1 MTLVRIALKQQTVG
15 VIALALVV
23 AIGGVLNT
31 LAFVQIAGTTPAE
44 RAAFAQQMTLLG
56 AQLSYMLPFPVH
68 IDTLAGYLEW
78 RWFGTLVII
87 FGIWAAI
94 SASGSGRGDEER
106 GLVEQW
112 LAAGVGRARYLI
124 TRVAVFAALATIVIA
139 AMQISILLSAGGEP
153 LPAGEL
159 LAMGVNLLA
168 ATLCCYGIALV
179 IAQLVTTRRAAGGIA
194 AGLLIALFLINGA
207 GRTADLGAVRWLS
220 PFYLFERSRPL
231 TQGGALDPVGIGAL
245 LGAAVVLI
253 TIGIVTFARRDLG
266 ATALPGTSRESRA
279 TRSPSRDPLLRLPVL
294 GPLRQQRIWVAAW
307 LVGFVA
313 LSASL
318 ISITRTIVDS
328 LTSSEVP
335 FLRAYFDRA
344 GLGVYDSFVGVIW
357 LSTAMLLLSIYA
369 IVQVAGWSADDAE
382 GRLATILSAPVSH
395 ARVILER
402 LATLLV
408 AVGLIAATSAVAVY
422 VVAGGQGITLD
433 GGRVALAAAL
443 LLTIPFAFGS
453 IGQFVSASRPRL
465 AVVALSAVAVFSYFV
480 QQFVPLFGLPDW
492 VANLSLYTL
501 YGTPMSGDV
510 KWAGV
515 AGLVGIGVV
524 ATAASLVALRRR
536 DVGA

>member
-1 MTLVRIALKQQTVG
+1 MLIRIALKQQTVG
-15 VIALALVV
+15 LFALALVV

-56 AQLSYMLPFPVH
+56 AQLSYMLPVPVR

-78 RWFGTLVII
+78 RWFGTLVVV

-106 GLVEQW
+106 GLIEQW
-112 LAAGVGRARYLI
+112 LAVGVGRARYLI
-124 TRVAVFAALATIVIA
+124 TRVAVFAAIATVVIA
-139 AMQISILLSAGGEP
+139 VMQLSILLSAGGEP
-153 LPAGEL
+153 LAGGDL
-159 LAMGVNLLA
+159 FAMGLNLLA
-168 ATLCCYGIALV
+168 TTLCCYGIALV

-194 AGLLIALFLINGA
+194 AGLFIALFLINGA
-207 GRTADLGAVRWLS
+207 GRTADIGAARWFS

-231 TQGGALDPVGIGAL
+231 TEGGALDPVGIGAL
-245 LGAAVVLI
+245 LGAGVVLLA
-253 TIGIVTFARRDLG
+253 IGVVTFARRDLG
-266 ATALPGTSRESRA
+266 GTALRGNSRMSHA

-335 FLRAYFDRA
+335 LMRAYFERA
-344 GLGVYDSFVGVIW
+344 GLSLYDSFVGVIW
-357 LSTAMLLLSIYA
+357 LSTATLLLSVYA
-369 IVQVAGWSADDAE
+369 ITQVASWSADDAE

-395 ARVILER
+395 TRVILER

-408 AVGLIAATSAVAVY
+408 AVGLIAAASSVAVY
-422 VVAGGQGITLD
+422 IVAAGQGITLD
-433 GGRVALAAAL
+433 GGRVALAATL

-453 IGQFVSASRPRL
+453 IGQFVSASRPRI

-480 QQFVPLFGLPDW
+480 QQFVPLFGWPDW

-501 YGTPMSGDV
+501 YGTPMSGEI

-515 AGLVGIGVV
+515 AGLVGIGAV
-524 ATAASLVALRRR
+524 AAAASLFALRRR

>member
-124 TRVAVFAALATIVIA
+124 TRVAVFAAIATIVIA

-501 YGTPMSGDV
+501 YGTPMSGDI

>member
-1 MTLVRIALKQQTVG
+1 MLIRIALKQQTVG
-15 VIALALVV
+15 LFALALVV

-56 AQLSYMLPFPVH
+56 AQLSYMLPVPVR

-78 RWFGTLVII
+78 RWFGTLVVV

-106 GLVEQW
+106 GLIEQW
-112 LAAGVGRARYLI
+112 LAVGVGRARYLI
-124 TRVAVFAALATIVIA
+124 TRVAVFAAIATVVIA
-139 AMQISILLSAGGEP
+139 VMQLSILLSAGSEP
-153 LPAGEL
+153 LAGGDL
-159 LAMGVNLLA
+159 FAMGLNLLA
-168 ATLCCYGIALV
+168 TTLCCYGIALV

-194 AGLLIALFLINGA
+194 AGLFVALFLINGA
-207 GRTADLGAVRWLS
+207 GRTADIGAARWLS

-231 TQGGALDPVGIGAL
+231 TEGGALDPVGIGAL
-245 LGAAVVLI
+245 LGAGVVLLA
-253 TIGIVTFARRDLG
+253 IGVVTFARRDLG
-266 ATALPGTSRESRA
+266 GTALRGNSRMSHA

-335 FLRAYFDRA
+335 LMRAYFERA
-344 GLGVYDSFVGVIW
+344 GLSLYDSFVGVIW
-357 LSTAMLLLSIYA
+357 LSTATLLLSVYA
-369 IVQVAGWSADDAE
+369 ITQVASWSADDAE

-395 ARVILER
+395 TRVILER

-408 AVGLIAATSAVAVY
+408 AVGLIAAASSVAVY
-422 VVAGGQGITLD
+422 IVAAGQGITLD
-433 GGRVALAAAL
+433 GGRVALAATL

-453 IGQFVSASRPRL
+453 IGQFVSASRPRI

-480 QQFVPLFGLPDW
+480 QQFVPLFGWPDW

-501 YGTPMSGDV
+501 YGTPMSGEI

-515 AGLVGIGVV
+515 AGLVGIGAV
-524 ATAASLVALRRR
+524 AAAASLFALRRR

>member
-1 MTLVRIALKQQTVG
+1 MTLIRIALKQQTVG
-15 VIALALVV
+15 LIALALAGVL
-23 AIGGVLNT
+23 GGVLNA
-31 LAFVQIAGTTPAE
+31 LAFIQIAGTTPAE

-56 AQLSYMLPFPVH
+56 AQLSYMLPVPVH
-68 IDTLAGYLEW
+68 IDTLSGYLEW
-78 RWFGTLVII
+78 RLFGFIVLV
-87 FGIWAAI
+87 FAIWAAI
-94 SASGSGRGDEER
+94 SGSGSGRGDEER

-112 LAAGVGRARYLI
+112 LAAGVGRARYII
-124 TRVAVFAALATIVIA
+124 TRVAVFTAVASVVIG
-139 AMQISILLSAGGEP
+139 AMQLSILLSAGGEP

-159 LAMGVNLLA
+159 LAMAVNLLA
-168 ATLCCYGIALV
+168 ATVCCYGIALV

-231 TQGGALDPVGIGAL
+231 TNGGALDPVGIGAL
-245 LGAAVVLI
+245 LGATVVLL
-253 TIGIVTFARRDLG
+253 TIGVITFARRDLG
-266 ATALPGTSRESRA
+266 GTALPGTSQESRG

-294 GPLRQQRIWVAAW
+294 APLRQQRIWVAAW

-357 LSTAMLLLSIYA
+357 LSTAMLLLSVYA
-369 IVQVAGWSADDAE
+369 IIQVASWSADDAE

-408 AVGLIAATSAVAVY
+408 AVGLIAAASAVAVY
-422 VVAGGQGITLD
+422 VVAAGQGITLD

-453 IGQFVSASRPRL
+453 IGQFVSASRPRI
-465 AVVALSAVAVFSYFV
+465 AVVALSAVAVLSYFV
-480 QQFVPLFGLPDW
+480 QQFVPLFDLPDW

-501 YGTPMSGDV
+501 FGTPMSGDI
-510 KWAGV
+510 KWGGV
-515 AGLVGIGVV
+515 AGLVGIGTV
-524 ATAASLVALRRR
+524 ATAASLIALRQR

>member
-1 MTLVRIALKQQTVG
+1 MLIRIALKQQTVG
-15 VIALALVV
+15 LIALALAGVL
-23 AIGGVLNT
+23 GGVLNV
-31 LAFVQIAGTTPAE
+31 LAFIQIAGTTPAE

-56 AQLSYMLPFPVH
+56 AQLSYMLPVPVH
-68 IDTLAGYLEW
+68 IDTLSGYLEW
-78 RWFGTLVII
+78 RLFGFIVLV
-87 FGIWAAI
+87 FAIWSAI
-94 SASGSGRGDEER
+94 SGSGSSRGDEER

-124 TRVAVFAALATIVIA
+124 TRVAVFAAIATVVIG
-139 AMQISILLSAGGEP
+139 AMQLSILLSAGGEP

-207 GRTADLGAVRWLS
+207 GRTADIGAVRWVS

-231 TQGGALDPVGIGAL
+231 TNGGSLDVGAVSVL
-245 LGAAVVLI
+245 LGAGVVLI
-253 TIGIVTFARRDLG
+253 TIGIVMFARRDLG
-266 ATALPGTSRESRA
+266 GTVLPGTLRESPA

-294 GPLRQQRIWVAAW
+294 GPLRQQRLWVAAW

-313 LSASL
+313 LSALL

-357 LSTAMLLLSIYA
+357 LSTAMLLLSAYA

-402 LATLLV
+402 LATLLA
-408 AVGLIAATSAVAVY
+408 AVGLISAASAIAVY
-422 VVAGGQGITLD
+422 IVASGQGITLD

-453 IGQFVSASRPRL
+453 IGQLVSASRPRI
-465 AVVALSAVAVFSYFV
+465 AVVALSVVAVFSYFV
-480 QQFVPLFGLPDW
+480 QQFVPLFQLPDW

-501 YGTPMSGDV
+501 FGTPMSGDI

-515 AGLVGIGVV
+515 AGLVGIGAV

>member
-1 MTLVRIALKQQTVG
+1 PSVPRSRGRWRCSA
-15 VIALALVV
+15 
-23 AIGGVLNT
+23 
-31 LAFVQIAGTTPAE
+31 P
-44 RAAFAQQMTLLG
+44 
-56 AQLSYMLPFPVH
+56 QLSYMLPVPVR

-78 RWFGTLVII
+78 RWFGTLVVIL
-87 FGIWAAI
+87 GLWAAI

-112 LAAGVGRARYLI
+112 LAAGVGRARYLV
-124 TRVAVFAALATIVIA
+124 TRVTVFAAVATTTIA
-139 AMQISILLSAGGEP
+139 AILIAILLSAGSEP
-153 LPAGEL
+153 ISAGAL
-159 LAMGVNLLA
+159 LATGVDLIA
-168 ATLCCYGIALV
+168 STLCCYGIALV

-194 AGLLIALFLINGA
+194 AGLLIALFLVNGA
-207 GRTADLGAVRWLS
+207 GRTADVGPVRWLS

-231 TQGGALDPVGIGAL
+231 TTNGALDTVGIATL
-245 LGAAVVLI
+245 IAATVVLLA
-253 TIGIVTFARRDLG
+253 IGIVTFARRDLG
-266 ATALPGTSRESRA
+266 GTALPGTIRESRA
-279 TRSPSRDPLLRLPVL
+279 TRSPSRDVLLRLPVL
-294 GPLRQQRIWVAAW
+294 GPLRQQGIWVASC

-313 LSASL
+313 LSAFL

-335 FLRAYFDRA
+335 FLRAYFERA
-344 GLGVYDSFVGVIW
+344 GLSVYDSFVGVIW

-395 ARVILER
+395 TRVIIER

-408 AVGLIAATSAVAVY
+408 AVALIAAASSVAVY
-422 VVAGGQGITLD
+422 AVAAGQGITLD

-453 IGQFVSASRPRL
+453 IGQFISASRPRI

-480 QQFVPLFGLPDW
+480 QQFVPLFGWPDW

-501 YGTPMSGDV
+501 YGMPMSGEI
-510 KWAGV
+510 KWGGV
-515 AGLVGIGVV
+515 AGLLGVGVV

-536 DVGA
+536 DIGA

>member
-1 MTLVRIALKQQTVG
+1 MTLIRIGLKQQTVG
-15 VIALALVV
+15 LIALALGSVL
-23 AIGGVLNT
+23 GGVLNAV
-31 LAFVQIAGTTPAE
+31 AFIQIAGTTPAE

-56 AQLSYMLPFPVH
+56 AQLSYMLPVPVH
-68 IDTLAGYLEW
+68 IDTLSGYLEW
-78 RWFGTLVII
+78 RLFGFIVLV
-87 FGIWAAI
+87 FAIWSAI
-94 SASGSGRGDEER
+94 SGSGGGRGDEER

-124 TRVAVFAALATIVIA
+124 TRVVVFAAVATIVIG
-139 AMQISILLSAGGEP
+139 AMQLSILLSAGGEP

-159 LAMGVNLLA
+159 AAMGVNLLA

-207 GRTADLGAVRWLS
+207 GRTADLGALRWLS

-231 TQGGALDPVGIGAL
+231 TDGGALDPVGFGGL
-245 LGAAVVLI
+245 LGAAVLLL
-253 TIGIVTFARRDLG
+253 TIGVVTFARRDLG
-266 ATALPGTSRESRA
+266 GTALPGTSRESRA

-294 GPLRQQRIWVAAW
+294 GPLRQQSLWVAAW

-313 LSASL
+313 LSALL

-335 FLRAYFDRA
+335 FLRAYFERA

-357 LSTAMLLLSIYA
+357 LSTAMLLLSAYA
-369 IVQVAGWSADDAE
+369 IVQVANWSADDAE

-402 LATLLV
+402 LATLLA
-408 AVGLIAATSAVAVY
+408 AVGLISAASAIAVY
-422 VVAGGQGITLD
+422 IVAAGQGITLN

-443 LLTIPFAFGS
+443 LLTIPFALGS
-453 IGQFVSASRPRL
+453 IGQLVSASRPRI
-465 AVVALSAVAVFSYFV
+465 AVVALSVVAVFSYFV
-480 QQFVPLFGLPDW
+480 QQFVPLFELPDW

-501 YGTPMSGDV
+501 YGTPMSGDI

-515 AGLVGIGVV
+515 VALVGIGTV

>member
-1 MTLVRIALKQQTVG
+1 MLIRIALKQQTVG
-15 VIALALVV
+15 VIAMALVV

-56 AQLSYMLPFPVH
+56 AQLSYMLPVPVR

-78 RWFGTLVII
+78 RWFGTLVVV

-124 TRVAVFAALATIVIA
+124 TRVAVFAAIAVIVIG
-139 AMQISILLSAGGEP
+139 AMQLSILLSADGEP
-153 LPAGEL
+153 LAGGDL
-159 LAMGVNLLA
+159 FAMSLNLLA

-207 GRTADLGAVRWLS
+207 GRTADIGAARWLS
-220 PFYLFERSRPL
+220 PFYYFERSRPL
-231 TQGGALDPVGIGAL
+231 TEGGALDPVGIGAL
-245 LGAAVVLI
+245 LGAGVVLLA
-253 TIGIVTFARRDLG
+253 IGVVTFARRDLG
-266 ATALPGTSRESRA
+266 GTALPGTSRESRG

-294 GPLRQQRIWVAAW
+294 GPMRQQRIWVAAW

-335 FLRAYFDRA
+335 FLRAYFERA

-357 LSTAMLLLSIYA
+357 LSTATLLLSAYA
-369 IVQVAGWSADDAE
+369 IIQVASWSADDTE

-408 AVGLIAATSAVAVY
+408 AVGLIAAASAVAVY
-422 VVAGGQGITLD
+422 MVAAGQGITLD

-443 LLTIPFAFGS
+443 LLTIPFALGS
-453 IGQFVSASRPRL
+453 IGQLVSASRPRV

-480 QQFVPLFGLPDW
+480 QQFVPLFDLPDW

-501 YGTPMSGDV
+501 YGTPMSGDI

-515 AGLVGIGVV
+515 AGLVGIGAV

>member
-1 MTLVRIALKQQTVG
+1 MLIRIALKQQTVG

-56 AQLSYMLPFPVH
+56 AQLSYMLPVPVQ

-78 RWFGTLVII
+78 RWFGTLVVI

-124 TRVAVFAALATIVIA
+124 TRVAVFAAIGTVVTGV
-139 AMQISILLSAGGEP
+139 MQLSILLSAGGEP
-153 LPAGEL
+153 LAAGEL
-159 LAMGVNLLA
+159 VAMGVNLLA

-207 GRTADLGAVRWLS
+207 GRTADIGAARWLS

-231 TQGGALDPVGIGAL
+231 TEGGALDPVGIGAL
-245 LGAAVVLI
+245 LGAAVVLLAV
-253 TIGIVTFARRDLG
+253 GVVTFARRDLG
-266 ATALPGTSRESRA
+266 GTALPGIRRESRP

-294 GPLRQQRIWVAAW
+294 GPLRQQRIWVASW
-307 LVGFVA
+307 LVGFAA

-335 FLRAYFDRA
+335 FLRAYFERA
-344 GLGVYDSFVGVIW
+344 GLSVYDSFVGVIW
-357 LSTAMLLLSIYA
+357 LSTATLLLSIYA
-369 IVQVAGWSADDAE
+369 IVQVASWSADDAE

-395 ARVILER
+395 ARVIVER

-408 AVGLIAATSAVAVY
+408 AVALIVGASSVAVY
-422 VVAGGQGITLD
+422 VVAAGQGITLSA
-433 GGRVALAAAL
+433 GRVALAAAL

-453 IGQFVSASRPRL
+453 IGQLVSASRPRV
-465 AVVALSAVAVFSYFV
+465 AVVALSAVAVLSYFV

-501 YGTPMSGDV
+501 YGMPMSGEI
-510 KWAGV
+510 KWGGV
-515 AGLVGIGVV
+515 AGLVGIGAV
-524 ATAASLVALRRR
+524 ATAASLVALRGR

>member
-1 MTLVRIALKQQTVG
+1 MLIRIALKQQTVG

-56 AQLSYMLPFPVH
+56 AQLSYMLPVPVR

-78 RWFGTLVII
+78 RWFGTLVVI

-124 TRVAVFAALATIVIA
+124 TRVAVFAAVAIIVIG
-139 AMQISILLSAGGEP
+139 AMQLSILLSADGEP
-153 LPAGEL
+153 LAGGDL
-159 LAMGVNLLA
+159 FAMGFNLLA
-168 ATLCCYGIALV
+168 TTLCCYGIALV

-194 AGLLIALFLINGA
+194 AGLFIALFLINGA
-207 GRTADLGAVRWLS
+207 GRTADVGAARWLS

-231 TQGGALDPVGIGAL
+231 TEGGALDPLGIGAL
-245 LGAAVVLI
+245 LGAGVVLLA
-253 TIGIVTFARRDLG
+253 IGVVTFARRDLG
-266 ATALPGTSRESRA
+266 GTALPGTSRESRG

-335 FLRAYFDRA
+335 FLRAYFERA
-344 GLGVYDSFVGVIW
+344 GLSVYDSFVGVIW
-357 LSTAMLLLSIYA
+357 LSTATLLLSVYA
-369 IVQVAGWSADDAE
+369 IVQVASWSADDAE

-395 ARVILER
+395 TRVILER

-408 AVGLIAATSAVAVY
+408 AVGLIAAASSVAVY
-422 VVAGGQGITLD
+422 MVAAGQGITLD
-433 GGRVALAAAL
+433 GGRVALAATL

-453 IGQFVSASRPRL
+453 IGQFVAASRPRM

-480 QQFVPLFGLPDW
+480 QQFVPLFGWPDW

-501 YGTPMSGDV
+501 YGAPMSGDI

-515 AGLVGIGVV
+515 AGLVGIGSV

>member
-1 MTLVRIALKQQTVG
+1 MLVRIALKQQTVG
-15 VIALALVV
+15 LIALTLAVV
-23 AIGGVLNT
+23 LGGVLNT
-31 LAFVQIAGTTPAE
+31 LAFVQIAGSTPAE
-44 RAAFAQQMTLLG
+44 RAAFAQQMAILG
-56 AQLSYMLPFPVH
+56 AQLSYMLPAPIR
-68 IDTLAGYLEW
+68 IDTLSGYLEW
-78 RWFGTLVII
+78 RLFGFMVLV
-87 FGIWAAI
+87 FGIWSAI

-124 TRVAVFAALATIVIA
+124 TRVAVFAAVATVAIG
-139 AMQISILLSAGGEP
+139 AMQLAIMLSAGGEP
-153 LPAGEL
+153 LSAGEL

-179 IAQLVTTRRAAGGIA
+179 IAQLVTTRRGAGGIA
-194 AGLLIALFLINGA
+194 AGLLIALFLVNGA
-207 GRTADLGAVRWLS
+207 GRTADIGPARWLS

-231 TQGGALDPVGIGAL
+231 TDAGSLDIGAISAL
-245 LGAAVVLI
+245 FGAAVLLI
-253 TIGIVTFARRDLG
+253 TIGVVTFARRDLG
-266 ATALPGTSRESRA
+266 GTALPGTSRESRA
-279 TRSPSRDPLLRLPVL
+279 TRSPTRDVLLRLPVL
-294 GPLRQQRIWVAAW
+294 GPLRQQRVWVAAW
-307 LVGFVA
+307 LVGFLA

-335 FLRAYFDRA
+335 FMRAYFERA
-344 GLGVYDSFVGVIW
+344 GLSVYDSFVGVIW
-357 LSTAMLLLSIYA
+357 LSTATLLLSIYA
-369 IVQVAGWSADDAE
+369 IVQVASWSADDAE

-395 ARVILER
+395 GRVIVER

-408 AVGLIAATSAVAVY
+408 AVALIAAASSVAVY
-422 VVAGGQGITLD
+422 VVAAGQGITLD

-453 IGQFVSASRPRL
+453 IGQFLAASRPRI

-501 YGTPMSGDV
+501 YGMPMSGEIR
-510 KWAGV
+510 WGGV
-515 AGLVGIGVV
+515 AGLIGVGAV

-536 DVGA
+536 DIGA

>member
-1 MTLVRIALKQQTVG
+1 MLVRIALKQQTVG
-15 VIALALVV
+15 LIALTLAVV
-23 AIGGVLNT
+23 LGGVLNT
-31 LAFVQIAGTTPAE
+31 LAFVQIAGSTPAE
-44 RAAFAQQMTLLG
+44 RAAFAQQMAILG
-56 AQLSYMLPFPVH
+56 AQLSYMLPAPIR
-68 IDTLAGYLEW
+68 IDTLSGYLEW
-78 RWFGTLVII
+78 RLFGFMVLV
-87 FGIWAAI
+87 FGIWSAI

-124 TRVAVFAALATIVIA
+124 TRVAVFAAVATVAIG
-139 AMQISILLSAGGEP
+139 AMQLAIMLSAGGEP
-153 LPAGEL
+153 LSAGEL

-179 IAQLVTTRRAAGGIA
+179 IAQLVTTRRGAGGIA
-194 AGLLIALFLINGA
+194 AGLLIALFLVNGA
-207 GRTADLGAVRWLS
+207 GRTADIGPARWLS

-231 TQGGALDPVGIGAL
+231 TDAGSLDIGAISAL
-245 LGAAVVLI
+245 FGAAVLLI
-253 TIGIVTFARRDLG
+253 TIGVVTFARRDLG
-266 ATALPGTSRESRA
+266 GTALPGTSRESRA
-279 TRSPSRDPLLRLPVL
+279 TRSPSRDVLLRLPVL
-294 GPLRQQRIWVAAW
+294 GPLRQQRVWVAAW

-335 FLRAYFDRA
+335 FMRAYFERA
-344 GLGVYDSFVGVIW
+344 GLSVYDSFVGVIW
-357 LSTAMLLLSIYA
+357 LSTATLLLSIYA
-369 IVQVAGWSADDAE
+369 IVQVASWSADDAE

-395 ARVILER
+395 GRVIVER

-408 AVGLIAATSAVAVY
+408 AVSLIAAASSVAVY
-422 VVAGGQGITLD
+422 VVAAGQGITLD

-453 IGQFVSASRPRL
+453 IGQFLAASRPRI

-501 YGTPMSGDV
+501 YGMPMSGEIR
-510 KWAGV
+510 WGGV
-515 AGLVGIGVV
+515 AGLIGVGAV

-536 DVGA
+536 DIGA

>member
-1 MTLVRIALKQQTVG
+1 MLIRIALKQQTVG
-15 VIALALVV
+15 VISLALVV

-31 LAFVQIAGTTPAE
+31 VAFVQIAGTTPAE
-44 RAAFAQQMTLLG
+44 RAAFAQQMSLLG
-56 AQLSYMLPFPVH
+56 AQLSYMLPVPVR

-78 RWFGTLVII
+78 RWFGTLVVI
-87 FGIWAAI
+87 FGIWAAL

-112 LAAGVGRARYLI
+112 LAAGVGRARYLV
-124 TRVAVFAALATIVIA
+124 TRVAVFAAIATVVIG
-139 AMQISILLSAGGEP
+139 AMQLSILLSAGGEP
-153 LPAGEL
+153 LSAGDL
-159 LAMGVNLLA
+159 VAMGVNLLA

-194 AGLLIALFLINGA
+194 AGLFIALFLINGA
-207 GRTADLGAVRWLS
+207 GRTADIGAVRWLS

-231 TQGGALDPVGIGAL
+231 TEGGALDLVSIGAL
-245 LGAAVVLI
+245 LGAGVVLLA
-253 TIGIVTFARRDLG
+253 IGVVTFARRDLG
-266 ATALPGTSRESRA
+266 GTALPGTSRESRG

-335 FLRAYFDRA
+335 FLRAYFERA
-344 GLGVYDSFVGVIW
+344 GLSVYESFVGVIW
-357 LSTAMLLLSIYA
+357 LSTATLLLSIYA
-369 IVQVAGWSADDAE
+369 IIQVASWSADDAE

-402 LATLLV
+402 LATLLI
-408 AVGLIAATSAVAVY
+408 AVGLIVAAASVAVY
-422 VVAGGQGITLD
+422 MVAAGQGIPLG
-433 GGRVALAAAL
+433 GGRVALAATL

-453 IGQFVSASRPRL
+453 IGQFVSASRPRV

-480 QQFVPLFGLPDW
+480 QQFVPLFGWPDW

-501 YGTPMSGDV
+501 YGTPMSGDI

-515 AGLVGIGVV
+515 AGLVGIGTV

>member
-1 MTLVRIALKQQTVG
+1 MTLIRIALKQQTVG
-15 VIALALVV
+15 LIALALVV

-56 AQLSYMLPFPVH
+56 AQLSYMLPVPVR

-78 RWFGTLVII
+78 RWFGTLVVI

-112 LAAGVGRARYLI
+112 LAAGVGRVRYLI
-124 TRVAVFAALATIVIA
+124 TRVAVFAAIAIIVIG
-139 AMQISILLSAGGEP
+139 AMQLTILLAADGEP
-153 LPAGEL
+153 LAGADL
-159 LAMGVNLLA
+159 FAMGLNLLA
-168 ATLCCYGIALV
+168 TTLCCYGIALV

-207 GRTADLGAVRWLS
+207 GRTADIGAARWLS
-220 PFYLFERSRPL
+220 PFYYFERSRPL
-231 TQGGALDPVGIGAL
+231 TEGGALDPVGIGAL
-245 LGAAVVLI
+245 LGAGVVLLA
-253 TIGIVTFARRDLG
+253 IGVVTFARRDLG
-266 ATALPGTSRESRA
+266 GTALPGTSRESRG

-307 LVGFVA
+307 LVGFIA

-335 FLRAYFDRA
+335 FMRAYFERA

-357 LSTAMLLLSIYA
+357 LSTAMLLLSAYA
-369 IVQVAGWSADDAE
+369 IVQVASWSADDAE

-408 AVGLIAATSAVAVY
+408 AVGLIAAASAVAVY
-422 VVAGGQGITLD
+422 MVAGGQGITLD

-443 LLTIPFAFGS
+443 LLTIPFALGS
-453 IGQFVSASRPRL
+453 IGQLVSASRPRV

-480 QQFVPLFGLPDW
+480 QQFVPLFGWPDW

-501 YGTPMSGDV
+501 YGTPMSGDI

-515 AGLVGIGVV
+515 AGLVGIGTV